1 MRCWAVTVSVLVLLV
16 GCSGTSGGDSA
27 GTAPPSASVTSED
40 TSEPA
45 PEPTGVEPTQ
55 TRDGKP
61 SIQIASL
68 PIGGVPEDG
77 SNCNPISWLA
87 GDIPNGVTI
96 KLGTPAFDPPGV
108 FAVDQSGC
116 PASSQSCEG
125 LLWTA
130 QDLPQCWVGFRQVG
144 TEGTVT
150 LVVPAVATC
159 ESERQCAKLSSLGG
173 SQITLTATPP
183 ETPAATPSDTPA
195 ATPSDTPPE
204 TPAGTETPTS

>member
-1 MRCWAVTVSVLVLLV
+1 MRFWAVTVSVLMLLV
-16 GCSGTSGGDSA
+16 PACSDTSGG
-27 GTAPPSASVTSED
+27 TASPTVAVTPDD
-40 TSEPA
+40 TSEPV

-55 TRDGKP
+55 TRTGKP

-77 SNCNPISWLA
+77 TNCNPISWLA

-96 KLGTPAFDPPGV
+96 ELGTPRFEPTGIFALDP
-108 FAVDQSGC
+108 SGC

-130 QDLPQCWVGFRQVG
+130 QDLPQCWVGFKQIG

-150 LVVPAVATC
+150 LVIPAVATC
-159 ESERQCAKLSSLGG
+159 QTRRQCARLKSLGG
-173 SQITLTATPP
+173 SQITLTAQPPATPP
-183 ETPAATPSDTPA
+183 
-195 ATPSDTPPE
+195 
-204 TPAGTETPTS
+204 GTETPTS